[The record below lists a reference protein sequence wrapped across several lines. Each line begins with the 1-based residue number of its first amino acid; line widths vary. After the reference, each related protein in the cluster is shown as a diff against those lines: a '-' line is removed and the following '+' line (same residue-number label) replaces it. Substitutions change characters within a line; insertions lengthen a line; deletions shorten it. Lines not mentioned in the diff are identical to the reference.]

1 MWHYMELRLA
11 SHYLLCPA
19 LPRTMGIRQRVL
31 DEFSEPERV
40 ERKTMIAQCGS
51 MDWAISKNTGH
62 LYILNVVAVMMMK

>member
-40 ERKTMIAQCGS
+40 ERKKVLS
-51 MDWAISKNTGH
+51 FF
-62 LYILNVVAVMMMK
+62 L